1 MRCRNCE
8 TMIKA
13 FCIAGQP
20 EEIVE
25 QLHEL
30 ERQGLKAIN
39 FSIPVEKQYR
49 VTEDFARRV
58 MARM

>member
-1 MRCRNCE
+1 M
-8 TMIKA
+8 TPQMIKA

-25 QLHEL
+25 RLQEL
-30 ERQGLKAIN
+30 EGQGLNAIN

-58 MARM
+58 MSHI

>member
-1 MRCRNCE
+1 
-8 TMIKA
+8 MIKA